1 MGRIIKDLV
10 QRFRDENI
18 VGKYIY
24 ANVAVYLVFALLG
37 VVVTLFNAVG
47 VAEGLVSIFR
57 LPSDITR
64 MLMQPWSIVTY
75 MFLHAGFMHLLWNM
89 LALYLFGRIFIT
101 FYSTRHFIGAY
112 ILGGIMGGLF
122 FVIAYNIFPFFE
134 SQVENSYLV
143 GASAAVLAVVVA
155 SAVRSPNYTVNL
167 VLFGAVRLSTLA
179 IATVVIS
186 LLLVSS
192 DNAGG
197 NFAHLGGALAG
208 WLFAVMLNK
217 GRDVTTP
224 INAVSGFM
232 LGLWNRL
239 RAWIKERRPGSRIVK
254 PRQPK
259 SEREADYEYNARKKE
274 SNDEIDRIL
283 EKLSQ
288 GGYSALTDEEK
299 RRLYDASHK

>member
-1 MGRIIKDLV
+1 MGRIIKDLWK
-10 QRFRDENI
+10 RFCDENI

-24 ANVAVYLVFALLG
+24 ANVAVYLAFALLG
-37 VVVTLFNAVG
+37 VFATLFNAAG
-47 VAEGLVSIFR
+47 IAEGLISIFR
-57 LPSDITR
+57 LPADITR

-89 LALYLFGRIFIT
+89 LALYVFGRIFTT

-134 SQVENSYLV
+134 AQVESSCLV

-179 IATVVIS
+179 IATVIIS

-197 NFAHLGGALAG
+197 NLAHLGGALAG
-208 WLFAVMLNK
+208 WLFAVMLNR

-224 INAVSGFM
+224 INAVSGFV
-232 LGLWNRL
+232 LNVWNRVM
-239 RAWIKERRPGSRIVK
+239 AWVKTRRPGPRVVK
-254 PRQPK
+254 PRQAK
-259 SEREADYEYNARKKE
+259 TERETDYEYNARKKE

-283 EKLSQ
+283 EKLSK

-299 RRLYDASHK
+299 KRLYDASHK